1 MNGIVR
7 KSSVSSSFQREW
19 RGRSVAVRAIW
30 LCAIL
35 ICGSWMARAQT
46 SKPAPAATA
55 TATAKPKEKVSLL
68 IEGGT
73 VVTMDATRRVITDG
87 AIAVRGDTIVAVGS
101 RAELEARYLPVRRI
115 SAQGRLVMP
124 GLINGH
130 AHAAMTLLRGIA
142 NDVTLQDWLNN
153 YIFPAEA
160 RNVTEQ
166 FVADGTRLGVL
177 EMMRGGITTY
187 VDMYYFEDTVAR
199 VTKAAGMRGILGETL
214 LDFPAPD
221 NKTMPQA
228 LAYTEKYLQTWKG
241 DPLIV
246 AAVAPHSIYTASE
259 QTLRSAAELARRYD
273 APIVIHVAETKKELD
288 DSLAKNLATPVAY
301 LDHIGFLG
309 PDVIAAHCVW
319 VNAADIQLLAQRH
332 TGCVHNPSSNM
343 LLASGVAPVG
353 AMLDAGLAVGLG
365 TDGAAS
371 NNDMDLMR
379 EMDLAAKLQ
388 KISKMDPRALTAQQ
402 AVEMATIGGA
412 RAIHMDKEIG
422 SLEAGKKA
430 DFIVLDLD
438 APHAVPLYDLYGQI
452 VYSLNASDVRTVVIG
467 GRIVMQDRR
476 VLTLNQPAIVATAK
490 VWGLRVQKSLATP
503 PAPAAAH
510 N

>member
-1 MNGIVR
+1 MNEITSKLSAWISAPNGKR
-7 KSSVSSSFQREW
+7 QTRL
-19 RGRSVAVRAIW
+19 RVRAIC
-30 LCAIL
+30 LLAIL
-35 ICGSWMARAQT
+35 VSGASAAHSQA
-46 SKPAPAATA
+46 SKPAPMAAEPA
-55 TATAKPKEKVSLL
+55 AKPKEKVSLL

-73 VVTMDATRRVITDG
+73 VVTMDASRRVIEDG
-87 AIAVRGDTIVAVGS
+87 AIAVRGDTIVDVGA
-101 RAELEARYLPVRRI
+101 RAELEARYLPAQRI

-142 NDVTLQDWLNN
+142 NDVTLQDWLTK

-160 RNVTEQ
+160 RNVTEP
-166 FVADGTRLGVL
+166 FVEDGTRLGVF

-187 VDMYYFEDTVAR
+187 VDMYYFEDAVAR
-199 VTKAAGMRGILGETL
+199 VTKLAGMRGILGETL

-221 NKTMPQA
+221 NKTVPQA

-241 DPLIV
+241 DPLIT

-259 QTLRSAAELARRYD
+259 RTLRSAAALARKYN
-273 APIVIHVAETKKELD
+273 APLEIHVAETKKERD
-288 DSLAKNLATPVAY
+288 DSLAKNHATPVAY
-301 LDHIGFLG
+301 LDRIGFLG
-309 PDVIAAHCVW
+309 PDVIAAHCIW
-319 VNAADIQLLAQRH
+319 VNAADIQLLAKHH
-332 TGCVHNPSSNM
+332 TGCVNNPSSNM

-353 AMLDAGLAVGLG
+353 DMLAAGVPVGLG
-365 TDGAAS
+365 TDGPAGS

-388 KISKMDPRALTAQQ
+388 KVSRMDPRAMTAQQ

-422 SLEAGKKA
+422 SLERGKKA
-430 DFIVLDLD
+430 DLIVLDLD

-452 VYSLNASDVRTVVIG
+452 VYSLKASDVRTVVIG
-467 GRIVMQDRR
+467 GRIVMRDRR
-476 VLTLNQPAIVATAK
+476 VLTMDQAAIIAAAK
-490 VWGLRVQKSLATP
+490 VWGLRVQKSLA
-503 PAPAAAH
+503 APAAGAH

>member
-1 MNGIVR
+1 MNKIAR
-7 KSSVSSSFQREW
+7 KSGALRSSTRKSC
-19 RGRSVAVRAIW
+19 AARALW

-35 ICGSWMARAQT
+35 ISGAWAVHAQST
-46 SKPAPAATA
+46 KPAPASAT
-55 TATAKPKEKVSLL
+55 TKPKEKVSLL

-73 VVTMDATRRVITDG
+73 VVTMDASRHVLTDG

-101 RAELEARYLPVRRI
+101 RADIEARYLPAQRV

-142 NDVTLQDWLNN
+142 NDVTLQDWLTN

-160 RNVTEQ
+160 RNVTEP
-166 FVADGTRLGVL
+166 FVEDGTRLGVL
-177 EMMRGGITTY
+177 EMMHGGITTY
-187 VDMYYFEDTVAR
+187 VDMYYFEDAAAR
-199 VTKAAGMRGILGETL
+199 VTKSAGMRGILGETL

-221 NKTMPQA
+221 NKTMSQA

-241 DPLIV
+241 DPLIT
-246 AAVAPHSIYTASE
+246 AAVAPHSIYIASE
-259 QTLRSAAELARRYD
+259 QTLRSAAALARKYN
-273 APIVIHVAETKKELD
+273 APLVIHVAETKKELD
-288 DSLAKNLATPVAY
+288 DSLAKNHATPVAY
-301 LDHIGFLG
+301 LDRIGFLG
-309 PDVIAAHCVW
+309 PDVIAAHCIW
-319 VNAADIQLLAQRH
+319 VNAADIQLLAERH
-332 TGCVHNPSSNM
+332 TGCVNNPSSNM

-353 AMLDAGLAVGLG
+353 DMLAAGVPVGLG
-365 TDGAAS
+365 TDGPAGS

-388 KISKMDPRALTAQQ
+388 KVSKMDPRALTAQQ

-412 RAIHMDKEIG
+412 RAIHMEKEIG
-422 SLEAGKKA
+422 SLEPGKKA
-430 DFIVLDLD
+430 DLIVLDQD
-438 APHAVPLYDLYGQI
+438 APHAVPLYVLYGQI
-452 VYSLNASDVRTVVIG
+452 VYSLQASDVRTVVIG

-476 VLTLNQPAIVATAK
+476 VLTMNQAAIVAAAK
-490 VWGLRVQKSLATP
+490 AWGLRVQKSLA
-503 PAPAAAH
+503 APAAGGH